1 MAFSSTDAEHNRL
14 RSMGIAVGQITN
26 LPTRALRN
34 ETRQFLWDE
43 LTNWPR
49 CTESEGEN
57 VNHTEV
63 RFKCSTPTPMNVI
76 DTADVVTQLFDMRS
90 PIELL

>member
-1 MAFSSTDAEHNRL
+1 MLEYSKNGMKTPT
-14 RSMGIAVGQITN
+14 AVGQFTT
-26 LPTRALRN
+26 LPTRSLRN

-43 LTNWPR
+43 LSSWPR
-49 CTESEGEN
+49 CTETEGTN

-63 RFKCSTPTPMNVI
+63 RYKCSTPAPIHVI
-76 DTADVVTQLFDMRS
+76 DTADVVTQLTDMRS